1 MGCSDITSVVV
12 TQRADGL
19 ESPTWLGHIAQA
31 IPLGNCKAMALND
44 FRLAAR
50 LPLRAIPMLSVDLEQ
65 IKKYNVPGPRYTS
78 YPPAVHFKPELGV
91 DYVLSR
97 IRDNNRT
104 TRDLSLYFHL
114 PFCRTLCWYCGCN
127 TVITRNQN
135 HSESYLQY
143 IRKEMSMI
151 SRLTNPARKVT
162 QVHLGG
168 GTPTFLQPNELRRLG
183 DMVREFFHVAPDA
196 ESGVEIDPRRSSR
209 EHMEALKDAG
219 HNRVSIGVQ
228 DIDPMVQR
236 AINRIQPFE
245 LTQQS
250 VEWARELGFAS
261 ISIDLIYGLP
271 HQTVESFSHTLDK
284 ILTLQPDRLALFSY
298 AHVPW
303 IKPAQKLLRPEFMP
317 MPETK
322 FGIFKLAVEKLT
334 DNGYAYIGMDHFAKR
349 GDELEIAQREGKLQ
363 RNFQGYST
371 RAGADIYAFGM
382 TSISQTPD
390 VYWQNEK
397 DLNRYCARLD
407 AGELPVAN
415 GYALTEDDR
424 VRRDTIMRLMCDMR
438 LDYPAMSDI
447 LGVDFTSYFAR
458 ELSALEGLEADGL
471 IRQNGHGMD
480 VTPSG
485 RLLIR
490 NIAMCFDPHVSSGGR
505 EGVYS
510 RTI

>member
-1 MGCSDITSVVV
+1 
-12 TQRADGL
+12 
-19 ESPTWLGHIAQA
+19 
-31 IPLGNCKAMALND
+31 
-44 FRLAAR
+44 
-50 LPLRAIPMLSVDLEQ
+50 MLSVDLEQ

-78 YPPAVHFKPELGV
+78 YPPAVHFKPELGTEFV
-91 DYVLSR
+91 IDR
-97 IRDNNRT
+97 IRANNRT
-104 TRDLSLYFHL
+104 TRDISLYFHL
-114 PFCRTLCWYCGCN
+114 PFCRSLCWYCGCN

-135 HSESYLQY
+135 QSANYLQY
-143 IRKEMSMI
+143 IRKEMDLV
-151 SRLTNPARKVT
+151 SRLTNPRRKVT
-162 QVHLGG
+162 QIHLGG

-183 DMVREFFHVAPDA
+183 DMVREHFQVAPDV
-196 ESGVEIDPRRSSR
+196 ESGVEIDPRRLTR
-209 EHMEALKDAG
+209 DHMEALRDAG

-228 DIDPMVQR
+228 DIDPEVQE

-245 LTQQS
+245 QTLQS
-250 VEWARELGFAS
+250 VEWARECGFAS

-271 HQTVESFSHTLDK
+271 HQTVTSFAHTLGR

-303 IKPAQKLLRPEFMP
+303 IKPAQKLLKAEAMP
-317 MPETK
+317 TPETK
-322 FGIFKLAVEKLT
+322 FAIFKLAVETLT
-334 DNGYAYIGMDHFAKR
+334 ENGYAYIGMDHFARR
-349 GDELEIAQREGKLQ
+349 GDELEVAQREGKLQ

-390 VYWQNEK
+390 IYWQNEK
-397 DLNRYCARLD
+397 DLRRYCARLD

-415 GYALTEDDR
+415 GYELTPDDR
-424 VRRDTIMRLMCDMR
+424 VRRETIMRLMCDMK
-438 LDYPAMSDI
+438 LDYPAMSSN
-447 LGVDFTSYFAR
+447 LGIDFPSYFRR
-458 ELSALEGLEADGL
+458 EISALSELEHDGL
-471 IRQNGHGMD
+471 IRWSGHGMD

-490 NIAMCFDPHVSSGGR
+490 NIAMCFDPHVTSNAPR